1 MRLLERRLADG
12 EHRSA
17 RALRSC
23 TIAFVLVAAL
33 VAAPAASAQPTP
45 FQDIHSNGP
54 LTDIWI
60 GNDLSC
66 QVAHTGDSSPEFFPA
81 SSGPGDCGTFLSEA
95 AGNAPTIYGPDFSNH
110 AGGSATGSFDTPF
123 TPVSQSGVTG
133 SGTAASPYQVTTAVT
148 ADNTGLDI
156 TEVDSYVVGND
167 YYTTNITLTNIGDT
181 TFSGIVYHA
190 GDCFLRSF
198 DTGYGAVG
206 QSNVPACTVTANDSP
221 SSALEE
227 FVPLTGG
234 TSHYVETG
242 FSTVWSDLAA
252 QTDLPNTC
260 DCTTNEDNGAGI
272 NWDSNLNPGAANAQ
286 QFSMQTKI
294 SDPSI
299 TATGGRFFTGNAPAT
314 ISGAVATIIDSDTS
328 TAPSDYRA
336 TVNWGDGST
345 PDQNATISGATGS
358 FTVADSHTYTAAG
371 SYTITV
377 TVSYANNP
385 GNTATA
391 SDSAS
396 IGARPVSVTGP
407 PSVLSSTGAAFSG
420 SLNPDGLPTTV
431 FFEYGLDPKYSGGG
445 PVVYDQSTPTQQVG
459 SDFVSHA
466 VSASVSG
473 LVPNA
478 LYHARIV
485 ASNAN
490 GTTYGPDQTFT
501 TGRAPA
507 PSAPVL
513 GQTANVIPVSGLVFI
528 KPPAGKTLYAVR
540 ALAAGSV
547 VKGQGFIP
555 LTQARQVPIG
565 SEIDARRGTLKLV
578 VASTKKH
585 HTMQARLTGS
595 VFSLS
600 QARSGLH
607 KGLTTFALKER
618 AFAGAP
624 SYASCTARKASIA
637 RAGPDAQLAKLSPKV
652 LQTLKASDHGGKFRT
667 KGRYSAA
674 TVRGTDWWTAERCD
688 GTLTIVKRGSVSVF
702 DDRTRKTIIVKAGH
716 SYLAKAP

>member
-1 MRLLERRLADG
+1 VTVIHGSNFVEG
-12 EHRSA
+12 S
-17 RALRSC
+17 
-23 TIAFVLVAAL
+23 TVLVDGAADPSGSNTL
-33 VAAPAASAQPTP
+33 SSTRMEITPLSAGTHTLQVQSPNGSISNTVQVVVGTCTAAPT
-45 FQDIHSNGP
+45 N
-54 LTDIWI
+54 L
-60 GNDLSC
+60 
-66 QVAHTGDSSPEFFPA
+66 
-81 SSGPGDCGTFLSEA
+81 
-95 AGNAPTIYGPDFSNH
+95 APP
-110 AGGSATGSFDTPF
+110 
-123 TPVSQSGVTG
+123 
-133 SGTAASPYQVTTAVT
+133 
-148 ADNTGLDI
+148 
-156 TEVDSYVVGND
+156 
-167 YYTTNITLTNIGDT
+167 
-181 TFSGIVYHA
+181 
-190 GDCFLRSF
+190 
-198 DTGYGAVG
+198 
-206 QSNVPACTVTANDSP
+206 
-221 SSALEE
+221 
-227 FVPLTGG
+227 
-234 TSHYVETG
+234 
-242 FSTVWSDLAA
+242 
-252 QTDLPNTC
+252 
-260 DCTTNEDNGAGI
+260 
-272 NWDSNLNPGAANAQ
+272 
-286 QFSMQTKI
+286 
-294 SDPSI
+294 
-299 TATGGRFFTGNAPAT
+299 T
-314 ISGAVATIIDSDTS
+314 ISGSTILGKTLTETNGSWTNNPPSFSYQWEDCDSS
-328 TAPSDYRA
+328 GMSCSPIA
-336 TVNWGDGST
+336 
-345 PDQNATISGATGS
+345 GATGQ
-358 FTVADSHTYTAAG
+358 THTLGSSDVGHTISVEEFDTTAAG
-371 SYTITV
+371 TGGPATSSPTAVV
-377 TVSYANNP
+377 TAPISAPAVSSSP
-385 GNTATA
+385 
-391 SDSAS
+391 
-396 IGARPVSVTGP
+396 PVVQGG
-407 PSVLSSTGAAFSG
+407 TGAAFSG
-420 SLNPDGLPTTV
+420 LVNPDGLPTTV